1 MTQQQ
6 KEDLFL
12 FLQKFCS
19 DNAGNRLNDWLAES
33 FLNRAYVKLEE
44 IYRADKGIRPVDANA
59 KEDT

>member
-1 MTQQQ
+1 MTKQQ

-19 DNAGNRLNDWLAES
+19 DNNGNRLNEWLIES
-33 FLNRAYVKLEE
+33 FLNRAYIKLEE
-44 IYRADKGIRPVDANA
+44 IYRADNQIRPVDANA